1 LPTDVPDDDEPP
13 RGPSVRRIAGSLTV
27 RMPFVGG
34 QVERAIVS
42 GLREHLADE
51 TDVVNRWWRERD

>member
-1 LPTDVPDDDEPP
+1 
-13 RGPSVRRIAGSLTV
+13 
-27 RMPFVGG
+27 MPFVGG